1 MPKSKRDKR
10 KRPPTVAEATRALEA
25 AQRREAA
32 AHSAVQR
39 TQRRI
44 DLANLDTPDVTH
56 AEQYAEFLNRP
67 GRFYVGQ
74 FEIPLDDEPLGQK
87 LCTQTTFK
95 ADDQQLLYL
104 VEVLRQIRGA
114 LSAHA
119 RITLT
124 PAEPHVEER
133 RLAGPARVTTTTP
146 DGVTTIHRMARDVAR
161 QRAAE
166 NAEVEAGKAAER
178 AARARIAARTGV
190 YPEPAGAV
198 VREWCCGTP
207 ITDPHADGCMFEPRP
222 DAPVD
227 YTGPARVATPEELAA
242 VREMRARAEARNGFT
257 LPPANGKAEIPDGPA
272 QMYGRDWV
280 GEGQEFT
287 RDELVDMLPGQT
299 RSEVAQELGKTPDAI
314 GGTVHNADM
323 MPEDLAAELG
333 VPVESLQRIA
343 IQGGGYAWAV
353 KPSSTDQAAGRHAA
367 PDEPQS

>member
-25 AQRREAA
+25 AQRREAGRQTA
-32 AHSAVQR
+32 
-39 TQRRI
+39 TRRV
-44 DLANLDTPDVTH
+44 DLANLDTPDITH

-67 GRFYVGQ
+67 GKFYVGQ
-74 FEIPLDDEPLGQK
+74 FDIPLDDEPLGQK

-146 DGVTTIHRMARDVAR
+146 DGVTRIHRMSREVAR
-161 QRAAE
+161 
-166 NAEVEAGKAAER
+166 KAAAKDCNIR
-178 AARARIAARTGV
+178 GKSSTPNVAI
-190 YPEPAGAV
+190 
-198 VREWCCGTP
+198 REWCCGTP
-207 ITDPHADGCMFEPRP
+207 ITDPHADGCMFKPRP
-222 DAPVD
+222 DAPID

-257 LPPANGKAEIPDGPA
+257 LPPANGKAEIPDGPP
-272 QMYGRDWV
+272 QLYGRDWV
-280 GEGQEFT
+280 AQGQEFT
-287 RDELVDMLPGQT
+287 REELVDMLPGQT
-299 RSEVAQELGKTPDAI
+299 RAEVAQELGKEPEEI
-314 GGTVHNADM
+314 GGTVHNADV
-323 MPEDLAAELG
+323 MPEELAAELG

-343 IQGGGYAWAV
+343 IRGGGYAWAV
-353 KPSSTDQAAGRHAA
+353 KPSSTEQAAGRHAA

>member
-1 MPKSKRDKR
+1 MPKSKHDKR
-10 KRPPTVAEATRALEA
+10 KRPPTVAEAERALEA
-25 AQRREAA
+25 ARRREAIG
-32 AHSAVQR
+32 R
-39 TQRRI
+39 TATRRI

-74 FEIPLDDEPLGQK
+74 FEIPLDNEPLGQK

-104 VEVLRQIRGA
+104 VEVLRQIRGS
-114 LSAHA
+114 LGERT
-119 RITLT
+119 RITLA

-146 DGVTTIHRMARDVAR
+146 DGVTRIHQMAREVVRQRSRSAVDECNTRGKSSTPDVA
-161 QRAAE
+161 
-166 NAEVEAGKAAER
+166 
-178 AARARIAARTGV
+178 I
-190 YPEPAGAV
+190 
-198 VREWCCGTP
+198 REWCCGTP
-207 ITDPHADGCMFEPRP
+207 VTGPHVANCWVAAADRQLSSPTPDVPLREWCCGTPMTDPHLDGCAYQPRP

-227 YTGPARVATPEELAA
+227 YTGPARVATAADLAA
-242 VREMRARAEARNGFT
+242 VREMRARAE
-257 LPPANGKAEIPDGPA
+257 
-272 QMYGRDWV
+272 
-280 GEGQEFT
+280 GQEFT
-287 RDELVDMLPGQT
+287 REELVDMLPGQT
-299 RSEVAQELGKTPDAI
+299 RSEVAQELGKTPEAI

-353 KPSSTDQAAGRHAA
+353 KPSNAEQGVGRHAA

>member
-146 DGVTTIHRMARDVAR
+146 DGVTTIHRMARESVPDVP
-161 QRAAE
+161 
-166 NAEVEAGKAAER
+166 
-178 AARARIAARTGV
+178 I
-190 YPEPAGAV
+190 
-198 VREWCCGTP
+198 REWCCGTP
-207 ITDPHADGCMFEPRP
+207 MTEPHLDGCAYQPRP

-227 YTGPARVATPEELAA
+227 YGGPARVATPEELAA

-272 QMYGRDWV
+272 EMYGRDWV

-287 RDELVDMLPGQT
+287 REELVDMLPGQT
-299 RSEVAQELGKTPDAI
+299 RPEVAQELGKTPEAI

-323 MPEDLAAELG
+323 MPEELAAELG

-353 KPSSTDQAAGRHAA
+353 KPSNTEQAVGRHAA

>member
-1 MPKSKRDKR
+1 MPKGNRDKR

-25 AQRREAA
+25 AQRREAIA
-32 AHSAVQR
+32 NSTLQR
-39 TQRRI
+39 ARRRI

-67 GRFYVGQ
+67 GKFYVGQ
-74 FEIPLDDEPLGQK
+74 FDIPLDDEPLGQK

-146 DGVTTIHRMARDVAR
+146 DGVTRIHRMARDVVR
-161 QRAAE
+161 RHSTDDC
-166 NAEVEAGKAAER
+166 NIRGKSSTPNVA
-178 AARARIAARTGV
+178 I
-190 YPEPAGAV
+190 
-198 VREWCCGTP
+198 REWCCGTP
-207 ITDPHADGCMFEPRP
+207 ITAPHVDGCMFEPRP
-222 DAPVD
+222 DAPID

-257 LPPANGKAEIPDGPA
+257 LPPANGKAEIPDGPP
-272 QMYGRDWV
+272 QLYGRDWAV
-280 GEGQEFT
+280 EGQEFT
-287 RDELVDMLPGQT
+287 REELVDMLPGQT
-299 RSEVAQELGKTPDAI
+299 RSEVAQELGKAPEDL
-314 GGTVHNADM
+314 GGTLHNADV
-323 MPEDLAAELG
+323 MPEQLAAELG

-343 IQGGGYAWAV
+343 IRGGGYAWAV
-353 KPSSTDQAAGRHAA
+353 KPSSTEQAAGRHAA

>member
-1 MPKSKRDKR
+1 MPKGNRDKR

-32 AHSAVQR
+32 AHSTVQR
-39 TQRRI
+39 AQRRI

-114 LSAHA
+114 LGE
-119 RITLT
+119 RTRVTLS

-146 DGVTTIHRMARDVAR
+146 DGVTTIHRMAREVVHQRSNDECNIRGKSSTPDVAIR
-161 QRAAE
+161 
-166 NAEVEAGKAAER
+166 G
-178 AARARIAARTGV
+178 
-190 YPEPAGAV
+190 
-198 VREWCCGTP
+198 WCCGTP

-227 YTGPARVATPEELAA
+227 YTGPARVATAEELAA

-257 LPPANGKAEIPDGPA
+257 LPPANGKAEIPDGPP
-272 QMYGRDWV
+272 QMYGRDWG

-287 RDELVDMLPGQT
+287 REELVDMLPGQT
-299 RSEVAQELGKTPDAI
+299 RSEVAQELGKAPENL
-314 GGTVHNADM
+314 GGIVHNADL

-333 VPVESLQRIA
+333 VPVESLQRIP
-343 IQGGGYAWAV
+343 IRGGGHAWAV
-353 KPSSTDQAAGRHAA
+353 KPGLAQPGGRHAA
-367 PDEPQS
+367 PDDEPTA

>member
-25 AQRREAA
+25 AQRREAG
-32 AHSAVQR
+32 AHIA
-39 TQRRI
+39 TRRV
-44 DLANLDTPDVTH
+44 DLVNLDTPDVTH

-124 PAEPHVEER
+124 LAQPAGKPGSAWFSDDQ
-133 RLAGPARVTTTTP
+133 LAESALQTAREGARVTTTTP
-146 DGVTTIHRMARDVAR
+146 DGVTRIHRMAREVVRQRSTDDCNIRGKSSTPDVA
-161 QRAAE
+161 
-166 NAEVEAGKAAER
+166 
-178 AARARIAARTGV
+178 I
-190 YPEPAGAV
+190 
-198 VREWCCGTP
+198 REWCCGTP
-207 ITDPHADGCMFEPRP
+207 ITAPHVDGCMFKPRP
-222 DAPVD
+222 DAPID

-257 LPPANGKAEIPDGPA
+257 LPPANGKAEIPDGPP
-272 QMYGRDWV
+272 QLYGRDWV
-280 GEGQEFT
+280 AYGQEFT
-287 RDELVDMLPGQT
+287 REELVDMLPGQT
-299 RSEVAQELGKTPDAI
+299 RAEVAQELGKEPEEI
-314 GGTVHNADM
+314 GGTVHNADV
-323 MPEDLAAELG
+323 MPEELAAELG

-353 KPSSTDQAAGRHAA
+353 KPTSTEQTAGRHAA

>member
-25 AQRREAA
+25 AQRREAG
-32 AHSAVQR
+32 AHSTVQR
-39 TQRRI
+39 AQRRI

-104 VEVLRQIRGA
+104 VEVLRQVRGA
-114 LSAHA
+114 LGERT
-119 RITLT
+119 RIALT

-146 DGVTTIHRMARDVAR
+146 DGVTRIHQMAR
-161 QRAAE
+161 
-166 NAEVEAGKAAER
+166 EAMRRTKAAEPCEHCAE
-178 AARARIAARTGV
+178 AAQETPIAAHER
-190 YPEPAGAV
+190 PATA
-198 VREWCCGTP
+198 
-207 ITDPHADGCMFEPRP
+207 
-222 DAPVD
+222 
-227 YTGPARVATPEELAA
+227 EELAA
-242 VREMRARAEARNGFT
+242 VREIRARAEARNGFT
-257 LPPANGKAEIPDGPA
+257 LPPANGKAEIPDGPP

-280 GEGQEFT
+280 REGQEFT
-287 RDELVDMLPGQT
+287 REELVDMLPGQT
-299 RSEVAQELGKTPDAI
+299 RSEVAQELGKAPEAI

-333 VPVESLQRIA
+333 VPVESLQRIP
-343 IQGGGYAWAV
+343 IRGGGYAWAV
-353 KPSSTDQAAGRHAA
+353 KPGPAQPGGRHAA

>member
-10 KRPPTVAEATRALEA
+10 KCPPTVAEATRALEA

-39 TQRRI
+39 AQRRI

-114 LSAHA
+114 LGERT
-119 RITLT
+119 RITLA
-124 PAEPHVEER
+124 PAEPRVEER

-146 DGVTTIHRMARDVAR
+146 DGVTTIHRMARDVVR
-161 QRAAE
+161 QRS
-166 NAEVEAGKAAER
+166 NDDCNIRGKSS
-178 AARARIAARTGV
+178 TPDV
-190 YPEPAGAV
+190 PL
-198 VREWCCGTP
+198 REWCCGTP
-207 ITDPHADGCMFEPRP
+207 MTAPHLDGCAYQPRP

-227 YTGPARVATPEELAA
+227 YTGPARVAKPDETAALPQDVMEDAYSELGMQYGRPVTDEELAR
-242 VREMRARAEARNGFT
+242 VRDMCARAEAR
-257 LPPANGKAEIPDGPA
+257 KAEIPDGPP

-287 RDELVDMLPGQT
+287 REQLVDMLPGQT
-299 RSEVAQELGKTPDAI
+299 RSEVAQELGKAPENL

-333 VPVESLQRIA
+333 VPVESLQRIP
-343 IQGGGYAWAV
+343 IRGGGHAWAV
-353 KPSSTDQAAGRHAA
+353 KPGPAQPGGRHAA

>member
-74 FEIPLDDEPLGQK
+74 FEIPLDDQPLGQK

-114 LSAHA
+114 LGERT
-119 RITLT
+119 RITLA

-146 DGVTTIHRMARDVAR
+146 DGVTTIHRMARDVVR
-161 QRAAE
+161 QRS
-166 NAEVEAGKAAER
+166 NDDCNIRGKSSTPDVA
-178 AARARIAARTGV
+178 I
-190 YPEPAGAV
+190 
-198 VREWCCGTP
+198 REWCCGTP
-207 ITDPHADGCMFEPRP
+207 VTSPHVANCWVAAADRQRSTRNDLAAAPDETAALPQDVMEDAYSELGMPYGRPVTD
-222 DAPVD
+222 
-227 YTGPARVATPEELAA
+227 EELAR
-242 VREMRARAEARNGFT
+242 VREMCARAEAR
-257 LPPANGKAEIPDGPA
+257 KAEIPDGPP

-280 GEGQEFT
+280 GEEGQEFT
-287 RDELVDMLPGQT
+287 REQLVDMLPGQT
-299 RSEVAQELGKTPDAI
+299 RSEVAQELGKAPENL

-333 VPVESLQRIA
+333 VPVESLQRIP
-343 IQGGGYAWAV
+343 IRGGGHAWAV
-353 KPSSTDQAAGRHAA
+353 KPGPAQPGGRHAA

>member
-25 AQRREAA
+25 AQRREAG
-32 AHSAVQR
+32 AHSTVQR
-39 TQRRI
+39 AQRRI

-146 DGVTTIHRMARDVAR
+146 DGVTTIHRMARERVPDVP
-161 QRAAE
+161 
-166 NAEVEAGKAAER
+166 
-178 AARARIAARTGV
+178 I
-190 YPEPAGAV
+190 
-198 VREWCCGTP
+198 REWCCGTP
-207 ITDPHADGCMFEPRP
+207 MTEPHLSSCAYQPRP

-227 YTGPARVATPEELAA
+227 YSGPARVATPEELAA

-272 QMYGRDWV
+272 QMYGHDWV

-287 RDELVDMLPGQT
+287 REELVDMLPGQT
-299 RSEVAQELGKTPDAI
+299 RSEVAQELGKTPEAI

-333 VPVESLQRIA
+333 VPVESLQRIP
-343 IQGGGYAWAV
+343 IRGGGYAWAV
-353 KPSSTDQAAGRHAA
+353 KPGPAQPGGRHAA
-367 PDEPQS
+367 PDDEPTA

>member
-74 FEIPLDDEPLGQK
+74 FEIPLDDQPLGQK

-114 LSAHA
+114 LGERT
-119 RITLT
+119 RITLA

-133 RLAGPARVTTTTP
+133 RLAGPARVTTTAP
-146 DGVTTIHRMARDVAR
+146 DGVTTIHRMARDVVR
-161 QRAAE
+161 QRS
-166 NAEVEAGKAAER
+166 NDDCNIRGKSSTPNVA
-178 AARARIAARTGV
+178 I
-190 YPEPAGAV
+190 
-198 VREWCCGTP
+198 REWCCGTP
-207 ITDPHADGCMFEPRP
+207 VTDPHAASCWVAAADRQRASSTPDVAIREWCCGTPMTDPHLDDCAYQPRP

-227 YTGPARVATPEELAA
+227 YTGPARVATAEDLAA
-242 VREMRARAEARNGFT
+242 VREMRARAE
-257 LPPANGKAEIPDGPA
+257 
-272 QMYGRDWV
+272 
-280 GEGQEFT
+280 GQEFT
-287 RDELVDMLPGQT
+287 REQLVDMLPGQT
-299 RSEVAQELGKTPDAI
+299 RSEVAQELGKAPENL

-333 VPVESLQRIA
+333 VPVESLQRIP
-343 IQGGGYAWAV
+343 IRGGGHAWAV
-353 KPSSTDQAAGRHAA
+353 KPGPAQPGGRHAA